1 MPTVIVATSNPGKL
15 KEMQAYLGDLNW
27 TLQLKPSHIDVDETG
42 QTFLEN
48 ARLKASEVAQ
58 ATGSWAIADDSGL
71 AVDALG
77 GSPGIYSARYAESDA
92 GRIQKLLSELEDKGD
107 RRAQFV
113 CAIALARPDGEIALE
128 TEGICRGE
136 IAMVPQ
142 GDGGFGYDPIFYVPD
157 LGKTFAEMPPHQKEA
172 HSHRGIAFRQIMHQ
186 LVALG
191 EF

>member
-58 ATGSWAIADDSGL
+58 STGSWAIADDSGL

-77 GSPGIYSARYAESDA
+77 GAPGIYSARYAESDA

-107 RRAQFV
+107 RSAQFV
-113 CAIALARPDGEIALE
+113 CAIVLARPDGEIALE
-128 TEGICRGE
+128 TKGICRGE
-136 IAMVPQ
+136 IAMAPQ

-157 LGKTFAEMPPHQKEA
+157 LGKTFAEMPPSRKKPTAIEA
-172 HSHRGIAFRQIMHQ
+172 LRFGKSCPNW
-186 LVALG
+186 
-191 EF
+191 